1 MLKENSALVVRGHR
15 ILDICLTVAAFVGA
29 YFIKRDVLPLPFRGL
44 ITDPNYYVIL
54 LLIVIIWYIVLD
66 LSGLYESYRRTTFPQ
81 IFCGGRTGAL
91 VEN

>member
-1 MLKENSALVVRGHR
+1 MMKENRALVVRGHR
-15 ILDICLTVAAFVGA
+15 VLDLCLTVAAFGA
-29 YFIKRDVLPLPFRGL
+29 YFIKKDYLPLGLRGL

-66 LSGLYESYRRTTFPQ
+66 FSGLYESYRRRTFPQ